1 MSGNANGVRFKF
13 ACNVHDWACF
23 EEVSVSEKTEFLHK
37 VAYGLGQ
44 DISSSQLLQGNF
56 HMMQKKQTF

>member
-1 MSGNANGVRFKF
+1 MSANAKSVRFKF

-23 EEVSVSEKTEFLHK
+23 ENFFVSGKTEFLHK

-44 DISSSQLLQGNF
+44 DISCIKFLVVSDLKVIF
-56 HMMQKKQTF
+56 K